1 MYEVKNFIVYF
12 ANLVKSLF
20 NLIHIT
26 KHVLSQGTFSNAM
39 AMLMARNFCP
49 IRCIV
54 QEFDLTLGVLW
65 LKSQI

>member
-26 KHVLSQGTFSNAM
+26 KHVLSQGTFSKAM

-49 IRCIV
+49 IRCILR
-54 QEFDLTLGVLW
+54 EFDLTLGILG
-65 LKSQI
+65 LKSLI